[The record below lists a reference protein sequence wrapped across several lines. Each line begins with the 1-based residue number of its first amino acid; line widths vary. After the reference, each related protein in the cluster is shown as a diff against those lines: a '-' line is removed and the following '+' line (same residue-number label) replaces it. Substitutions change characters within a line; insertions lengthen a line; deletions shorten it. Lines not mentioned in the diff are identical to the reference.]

1 MILGVPQQLTHILED
16 KETSALDMLV
26 VFPPIAEIPV
36 LQRKTQFLAAA
47 QIEFIKDAL

>member
-1 MILGVPQQLTHILED
+1 MVDPYLGR
-16 KETSALDMLV
+16 KATSPLDMPV